1 MRLFSWEIKYY
12 IYCIVFIKNFNKK
25 NMRELIKD
33 AIADLKKGDGFI
45 YVTSDGSRIDL
56 HEAATKG
63 IAVTP
68 VNPKDQVIKKL
79 EAAGLHLNDGRFLNE
94 LNELISLVTG
104 SSAASKGSKRRSFS
118 DSEKGKI
125 IEEWKKVEAAGK
137 KTKAAFAREIGVGYQ
152 TFINWL
158 RG

>member
-1 MRLFSWEIKYY
+1 MKD
-12 IYCIVFIKNFNKK
+12 
-25 NMRELIKD
+25 LIKE

-45 YVTSDGSRIDL
+45 YVTSDGSKIDL
-56 HEAATKG
+56 HEAASKG
-63 IAVTP
+63 IPVTP

-104 SSAASKGSKRRSFS
+104 NVASKSSKRRSFS
-118 DSEKGKI
+118 DSEKSKI
-125 IEEWKKVEAAGK
+125 IEEWNKVEAAGK

>member
-1 MRLFSWEIKYY
+1 
-12 IYCIVFIKNFNKK
+12 
-25 NMRELIKD
+25 MRELIKE
-33 AIADLKKGDGFI
+33 AISDLKKGDGFI
-45 YVTSDGSRIDL
+45 YVTADGSKIDL
-56 HEAATKG
+56 YDAASKG

-68 VNPKDQVIKKL
+68 VNPKNQVIKKL
-79 EAAGLHLNDGRFLNE
+79 EAAGLHLNDGKFLNE

-104 SSAASKGSKRRSFS
+104 NTVSAKTSKRRTFS
-118 DSEKGKI
+118 DAEKSKI
-125 IEEWKKVEAAGK
+125 VEEWTKVEAAGK

>member
-1 MRLFSWEIKYY
+1 MRD
-12 IYCIVFIKNFNKK
+12 
-25 NMRELIKD
+25 LIKE

-45 YVTSDGSRIDL
+45 YVTAEGKQVDL
-56 HEAATKG
+56 LDAAKNG

-94 LNELISLVTG
+94 LSELISLVTG
-104 SSAASKGSKRRSFS
+104 SGAIAAKSSKRRSFS
-118 DSEKGKI
+118 DAEKSKI
-125 IEEWKKVEAAGK
+125 VEEWKKVEAAGK

>member
-1 MRLFSWEIKYY
+1 
-12 IYCIVFIKNFNKK
+12 
-25 NMRELIKD
+25 MRELIKE

-45 YVTSDGSRIDL
+45 YVTSEGNKIDL
-56 HEAATKG
+56 HEAASKG

-68 VNPKDQVIKKL
+68 VDPKDRVIKRL
-79 EAAGLHLNDGRFLNE
+79 EAAGLPLNDGRFLNE

-104 SSAASKGSKRRSFS
+104 SSAAAKGSKRRSFS
-118 DSEKGKI
+118 DSEKSKI

-158 RG
+158 RN

>member
-1 MRLFSWEIKYY
+1 MRD
-12 IYCIVFIKNFNKK
+12 
-25 NMRELIKD
+25 LIKE

-45 YVTSDGSRIDL
+45 YVTSDGSKIDL
-56 HEAATKG
+56 HEAASKG
-63 IAVTP
+63 IPVTP

-79 EAAGLHLNDGRFLNE
+79 EAAGLHLNDVRFLNE

-104 SSAASKGSKRRSFS
+104 SAVSKGSKRRSFS

>member
-1 MRLFSWEIKYY
+1 MRD
-12 IYCIVFIKNFNKK
+12 
-25 NMRELIKD
+25 LIKE

-45 YVTSDGSRIDL
+45 YVTSDGSKIDL

-79 EAAGLHLNDGRFLNE
+79 EAAGLYLNDGRFLNE

-104 SSAASKGSKRRSFS
+104 NVASKSSKRRSFS
-118 DSEKGKI
+118 DSEKSKI
-125 IEEWKKVEAAGK
+125 IEEWSKVEAAGK

>member
-1 MRLFSWEIKYY
+1 MRD
-12 IYCIVFIKNFNKK
+12 
-25 NMRELIKD
+25 LIKE

-45 YVTSDGSRIDL
+45 YVTADGSKIDL
-56 HEAATKG
+56 HDAAKQG
-63 IAVTP
+63 VSVTP

-79 EAAGLHLNDGRFLNE
+79 EAAGLHLNDAKFLNE

-104 SSAASKGSKRRSFS
+104 NGVTSKASKRRTFS
-118 DSEKGKI
+118 DAEKSKI
-125 IEEWKKVEAAGK
+125 VEEWKKVEAAGK

>member
-1 MRLFSWEIKYY
+1 MRD
-12 IYCIVFIKNFNKK
+12 
-25 NMRELIKD
+25 LIKE
-33 AIADLKKGDGFI
+33 AIADLKKNEGFI
-45 YVTSDGSRIDL
+45 YVTADGKKIDL
-56 HEAATKG
+56 HEAAARG

-68 VNPKDQVIKKL
+68 VNPKDNVIKKL
-79 EAAGLHLNDGRFLNE
+79 ESAGLYLTDGRFMNDFNE
-94 LNELISLVTG
+94 LVSLING
-104 SSAASKGSKRRSFS
+104 SSSGRSGKRRTFT
-118 DSEKGKI
+118 DAEKSKI

>member
-1 MRLFSWEIKYY
+1 MRD
-12 IYCIVFIKNFNKK
+12 
-25 NMRELIKD
+25 LIKE

-45 YVTSDGSRIDL
+45 YVTADGNQIDL
-56 HEAATKG
+56 HDAAKQG
-63 IAVTP
+63 ISVTP
-68 VNPKDQVIKKL
+68 VNPKAQVIKKL
-79 EAAGLHLNDGRFLNE
+79 EEAGLSLNDARFLNE

-104 SSAASKGSKRRSFS
+104 NSAAPKAAKRRSFS
-118 DSEKGKI
+118 DAEKSKI
-125 IEEWKKVEAAGK
+125 VEEWKKVEAAGK